1 VYVAKDLPFLNT
13 SMVCAWL
20 LRAQRVAMS
29 ERNIFFIV
37 FVLLGKKCCVNE
49 HYVMLMYAMK
59 LLMCD
64 KGAFNIGYWSRRRP
78 SRQTSFLL
86 N

>member
-1 VYVAKDLPFLNT
+1 MLF
-13 SMVCAWL
+13 
-20 LRAQRVAMS
+20 
-29 ERNIFFIV
+29 
-37 FVLLGKKCCVNE
+37 NE
-49 HYVMLMYAMK
+49 HYVILIYAMKLWLIYAMKLLFKYAMK